1 MILYGLLGIIVLVVI
16 TAVFTTKD
24 ANKKAISAGLRLK
37 KMERKYDDYINNNIH
52 DTTLAANDLQ
62 VDASQLASD
71 ALMIIRPDLDS
82 LIGLINS
89 NTYSIVNID
98 YNSQFFPN
106 LIELIEA
113 YFRQGQKK
121 TSKRLTEIE
130 EQNLRNTALDAMQTD
145 IQKRLLDLDIGD
157 L

>member
-1 MILYGLLGIIVLVVI
+1 MILYLLLGIIVLVVI

-24 ANKKAISAGLRLK
+24 ANKKAISAGLRLQT
-37 KMERKYDDYINNNIH
+37 MERKYDTYINKNIH
-52 DTTLAANDLQ
+52 NTTLAANNLR
-62 VDASQLASD
+62 VDASELAND
-71 ALMIIRPDLDS
+71 ALMIIRPDLES
-82 LIGLINS
+82 LISLINS

-98 YNSQFFPN
+98 YNCQFFPN

-121 TSKRLTEIE
+121 ISKRLTALE

-145 IQKRLLDLDIGD
+145 IQKRLLGLDIED

>member
-24 ANKKAISAGLRLK
+24 ANKKAISARLRLK
-37 KMERKYDDYINNNIH
+37 TMEIKYDAYINKNIH
-52 DTTLAANDLQ
+52 NTTLTDNDLQ
-62 VDASQLASD
+62 IDISQLASD
-71 ALMIIRPDLDS
+71 ALMIIRPELDS
-82 LIGLINS
+82 LIRLINS
-89 NTYSIVNID
+89 NTYSVVNID
-98 YNSQFFPN
+98 YPSQFFPN

-121 TSKRLTEIE
+121 VSKRLTEVE
-130 EQNLRNTALDAMQTD
+130 EQNLRNTALDAMYTD
-145 IQKRLLDLDIGD
+145 IQKRLLGLDIGD